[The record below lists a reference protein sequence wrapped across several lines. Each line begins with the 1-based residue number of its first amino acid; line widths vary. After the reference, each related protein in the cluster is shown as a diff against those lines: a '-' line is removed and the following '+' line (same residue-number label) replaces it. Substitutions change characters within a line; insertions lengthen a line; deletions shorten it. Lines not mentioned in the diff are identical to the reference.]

1 MKTEKPNNPFAFS
14 YATPQGNGIVKQN
27 GMTLR
32 DYFANSVDGEKST
45 KQLSQ
50 KSVKEIMNVDH
61 IPNDTLE
68 NIKFW
73 FELESKLQYM
83 KADAMLKQR
92 EL

>member
-1 MKTEKPNNPFAFS
+1 MKTEKPNNPKAF
-14 YATPQGNGIVKQN
+14 PNDWNIN
-27 GMTLR
+27 DGMTLR
-32 DYFANSVDGEKST
+32 DYFANSVNGEKST

-50 KSVKEIMNVDH
+50 KSVREIMNVDH

>member
-32 DYFANSVDGEKST
+32 DYFANSVNGEMLT
-45 KQLSQ
+45 KQLSLRV
-50 KSVKEIMNVDH
+50 VKEIMNVDH

-68 NIKFW
+68 NQMFW
-73 FELESKLQYM
+73 FKLESKLQYM
-83 KADAMLKQR
+83 FL
-92 EL
+92 LIFFTCPN

>member
-32 DYFANSVDGEKST
+32 DYFANSAMQSYLSSQYNIGKDGE
-45 KQLSQ
+45 
-50 KSVKEIMNVDH
+50 
-61 IPNDTLE
+61 LE
-68 NIKFW
+68 CSDINICN
-73 FELESKLQYM
+73 EAYRI
-83 KADAMLKQR
+83 ADAMLKQR

>member
-14 YATPQGNGIVKQN
+14 STANKNSDTEYEQ

-32 DYFANSVDGEKST
+32 DYFANSVNGEMLT

-50 KSVKEIMNVDH
+50 RSIKEIMNVDH

-68 NIKFW
+68 NVKFW